1 MWLLLNSMEWRLSLQ
16 VQNRKRIGLTALGE
30 ILIDFTACGVSS
42 NGVRLFSQNPGG
54 APANVAVAAA
64 RLGIPSAFIGRCGAD
79 MHGFFLQETL
89 RAAGVDISGL
99 SLDSEHFTTL
109 SFVELEEN
117 GERQFAFCRNGT
129 ADTQLRPENV
139 PSDLLKETSIL
150 CVGSMSLSTEP
161 MRSTQLS
168 CIKTAK
174 QAGALVAFDPNYRVA
189 VWPEARRF
197 QENITPLLRGADL
210 VKISAE
216 EVELVTG
223 ERSPDNALDYLLRQ
237 GASVAVVTLGSH
249 GAVATSRMGRVRCSG
264 LTCRPVDATG
274 AGDAFWA
281 GFLCALLSEETPAGE
296 LSVQELERC
305 ICFANGMG
313 AYCVS
318 HFGAIGGMPTQKQLD
333 DFLEQFK

>member
-1 MWLLLNSMEWRLSLQ
+1 MQ
-16 VQNRKRIGLTALGE
+16 IQKHKRIGITALGE
-30 ILIDFTACGVSS
+30 ILIDFTVCGVSS
-42 NGVRLFSQNPGG
+42 NGAKLFSQNPGG

-64 RLGIPSAFIGRCGAD
+64 RLGVPSAFIGRCGAD

-89 RAAGVDISGL
+89 RSAGVDVSGL
-99 SLDSEHFTTL
+99 SLDREHFTTL
-109 SFVELEEN
+109 SFVELTEN
-117 GERQFAFCRNGT
+117 GERQFAFCRNGS

-174 QAGALVAFDPNYRVA
+174 QAGALVAFDPNYRAA
-189 VWPEARRF
+189 VWPDVRRF
-197 QENITPLLRGADL
+197 QENIIPILHGADL

-216 EVELVTG
+216 ELELVTK
-223 ERSPDNALDYLLRQ
+223 EQSPDNALDYLLRQ
-237 GASVAVVTLGSH
+237 GVSLAVVTLGRH
-249 GAVATSRMGRVRCSG
+249 GAIAASRMGRVCCSG
-264 LTCRPVDATG
+264 LACRPVDTTG

-281 GFLCALLSEETPAGE
+281 GFLCALLAEKTPVSE

-333 DFLEQFK
+333 DFLEKLK